1 MEEWL
6 IIYLIVVLAVLAF
19 LALFLFHDMVLK
31 RNDPG
36 TYNQVDISNGPNGSN
51 DFGSGEECFFGVEDG
66 PEFQG
71 QVEIDG
77 ITYDIYKG
85 ETLGRHQ
92 CFYNSIVTSMKIT
105 NGVDMSID
113 ELKQRMADAIGSFKG
128 GINDLAIITNDQAIT
143 QRDMWEDMRNLAS
156 DSAMNDMKEPGLK
169 ASEAVDARVHLHVKN
184 NDTGLITKR
193 PTVYTPQDNPD
204 TDIDIHLLHVDGN
217 HYDFL
222 IPTAT
227 NPLNPL
233 NKNLL

>member
-19 LALFLFHDMVLK
+19 LALFLFVELVLK
-31 RNDPG
+31 GNDPG
-36 TYNQVDISNGPNGSN
+36 TYNQVDISNGSNG
-51 DFGSGEECFFGVEDG
+51 FRPGEECVLEVEDG

-105 NGVDMSID
+105 NDVDMSID
-113 ELKQRMADAIGSFKG
+113 EFKQKMADAIGSFKG
-128 GINDLAIITNDQAIT
+128 NIYDLAILTNDPADPGKI
-143 QRDMWEDMRNLAS
+143 RREMLADMRNLAS
-156 DSAMNDMKEPGLK
+156 DSAMNNMNEPALK
-169 ASEAVDARVHLHVKN
+169 ASEAVDARVHLHVKD

-193 PTVYTPQDNPD
+193 PRTYYSK
-204 TDIDIHLLHVDGN
+204 I
-217 HYDFL
+217 
-222 IPTAT
+222 
-227 NPLNPL
+227 
-233 NKNLL
+233 